1 MAEITTVRS
10 KTRKPTPAGRIL
22 AGTVLPASGKS
33 KTEIA
38 RLLGVSRQTL
48 YDVLD
53 CKQPITPRMAVRIG
67 KLCGNGPRLWLNMQA
82 AHDLW
87 EAQQTTDVSKIPTLE
102 LA

>member
-1 MAEITTVRS
+1 MAEITAVRS
-10 KTRKPTPAGRIL
+10 KTRPPTAPGKVL
-22 AGTVLPASGKS
+22 ADTVLPASGKS
-33 KTEIA
+33 KSEIA

-48 YDVLD
+48 YDILD

-87 EAQQTTDVSKIPTLE
+87 KAQRTVDVSKIPTLE
-102 LA
+102 HI

>member
-1 MAEITTVRS
+1 MAEITAVRN
-10 KTRKPTPAGRIL
+10 KTRRPTPPGKIL

-48 YDVLD
+48 YDILD

-102 LA
+102 LT

>member
-1 MAEITTVRS
+1 MAQITAIRS
-10 KTRKPTPAGRIL
+10 KARRPTPPGKIL
-22 AGTVLPASGKS
+22 ADTVLPASGRS

-87 EAQQTTDVSKIPTLE
+87 EAQQTTEVSKIPALE